1 MVRTRLK
8 TGSILVSFLIFS
20 FFTGNATTYP
30 INVILS
36 GSQEVPSNSSAGT
49 ATLVGTYN
57 DSTNVLKYTVT
68 FSGLS
73 ANTTAAHFHAPAPP
87 GVSAGIVFAA
97 TGFPTGVTSGNYT
110 DSIVLSA
117 GQEDTLKRGLWY
129 FNIHTT
135 AFPAGEIRAQ
145 IFFKATSFV
154 LPDVHCPANIVVGN
168 DSGICGASVAF
179 VAIDSVANPAESIYY
194 RIGSTSIT
202 SPNVFPVGTTTVIV
216 TSLNAAGVDSCSF
229 TVKVNDTQPPVI
241 TCPANITAPN
251 DPGVCGAI
259 VNFTATATDNCPG
272 VVITY
277 DHSPGS
283 FFPVGN
289 TTVQAFAADAAGNK
303 DTCTFTVTVND
314 VEPPVIDS
322 LRTSPRVLWPPNHK
336 MRTVTVGYTAT
347 DNCPG
352 PISCQITVTSNQ
364 PQHGPGNN
372 HSPDWVIVDDHHI
385 QLRAERN
392 GHGSQRIY
400 TVTVGCTDQH
410 GNSSSAD
417 TVVIVPHDMRW
428 SALTG
433 SLHGHG
439 HRTSADNAII
449 MNEDDPDHSSIVT
462 VFPNPT
468 NSYFNIN
475 IEPVGKTDRVSVRLI
490 DLSGRVMEVKDQLYG
505 KQTIQMGQNLR
516 SGYYI
521 VEIRQGDQSKMA
533 KVLKQ

>member
-216 TSLNAAGVDSCSF
+216 TSLNAARVDSCSF
-229 TVKVNDTQPPVI
+229 TVKVNVTQ
-241 TCPANITAPN
+241 
-251 DPGVCGAI
+251 
-259 VNFTATATDNCPG
+259 
-272 VVITY
+272 
-277 DHSPGS
+277 
-283 FFPVGN
+283 
-289 TTVQAFAADAAGNK
+289 Q
-303 DTCTFTVTVND
+303 
-314 VEPPVIDS
+314 
-322 LRTSPRVLWPPNHK
+322 
-336 MRTVTVGYTAT
+336 
-347 DNCPG
+347 
-352 PISCQITVTSNQ
+352 
-364 PQHGPGNN
+364 
-372 HSPDWVIVDDHHI
+372 
-385 QLRAERN
+385 
-392 GHGSQRIY
+392 
-400 TVTVGCTDQH
+400 
-410 GNSSSAD
+410 
-417 TVVIVPHDMRW
+417 
-428 SALTG
+428 
-433 SLHGHG
+433 
-439 HRTSADNAII
+439 
-449 MNEDDPDHSSIVT
+449 
-462 VFPNPT
+462 
-468 NSYFNIN
+468 
-475 IEPVGKTDRVSVRLI
+475 
-490 DLSGRVMEVKDQLYG
+490 
-505 KQTIQMGQNLR
+505 
-516 SGYYI
+516 
-521 VEIRQGDQSKMA
+521 
-533 KVLKQ
+533 